1 MYSLNAYCLK
11 SILKR
16 MFLSNKT
23 ISKYIYEGKIIVNG
37 KLNIETKG
45 ISINLGSEL
54 LIPKPKQ
61 IFDTKKPKELKY
73 DKYDLFKKPYILK
86 PNGFVLGSTQ
96 QSIRTDRDIITMLD
110 GRSTYARAGLMI
122 HLTALV
128 LDGVPFNHENSVLE
142 IKNLGN
148 FDIVLHEGERIGT
161 YLFAKLTEPIVGEK
175 KGRYTDQDGVVPP
188 RI

>member
-1 MYSLNAYCLK
+1 
-11 SILKR
+11 
-16 MFLSNKT
+16 
-23 ISKYIYEGKIIVNG
+23 
-37 KLNIETKG
+37 
-45 ISINLGSEL
+45 
-54 LIPKPKQ
+54 
-61 IFDTKKPKELKY
+61 
-73 DKYDLFKKPYILK
+73 
-86 PNGFVLGSTQ
+86 
-96 QSIRTDRDIITMLD
+96 
-110 GRSTYARAGLMI
+110 MI